1 MIHCVGDQTREP
13 LCENMSC
20 LNHNTLPSPWPLWSA
35 QNEKWRLVHLQS
47 PSVPPV
53 SPESQQFQLLT
64 SSSESPLRLKEN
76 AKPQSKENKFY
87 ISNMQHHEVNL
98 CIFLN
103 GEKWEL
109 ERGTGNKGSL
119 NPSGW
124 MFKPSSSVSDTT
136 GKQINL
142 LTSAC
147 MTTVQHRLSLLP
159 SSFPYVAMI
168 DGTSGLPF
176 AVSFYSV
183 SFMLL
188 PLRKYQQAFPRC
200 HSGHSLQHFPLKS
213 DGSFQRHTPF

>member
-20 LNHNTLPSPWPLWSA
+20 LNHSTLPSPWPLWSA
-35 QNEKWRLVHLQS
+35 QNEKWRLGHLQS

-53 SPESQQFQLLT
+53 SPETQQFQLLT

-76 AKPQSKENKFY
+76 AKPRSKENKFY
-87 ISNMQHHEVNL
+87 ISNMQHREVNL
-98 CIFLN
+98 CIF
-103 GEKWEL
+103 KWREMGT
-109 ERGTGNKGSL
+109 RTGNKGSL
-119 NPSGW
+119 NLSGW

-159 SSFPYVAMI
+159 CPFPYIATMELRAPLCCV
-168 DGTSGLPF
+168 LLF
-176 AVSFYSV
+176 CKLHVSPSQEIPVGFPT
-183 SFMLL
+183 L
-188 PLRKYQQAFPRC
+188 PLRA
-200 HSGHSLQHFPLKS
+200 
-213 DGSFQRHTPF
+213 